1 MNVDRT
7 ANLLDAL
14 AIVLD
19 TADET
24 DLLEGLTVDVD
35 ALRTFVY
42 GFIGAHAG
50 LEPWGTLPTREV
62 LLEALSQDGNNHGP
76 G

>member
-1 MNVDRT
+1 MNVDQT
-7 ANLLDAL
+7 ANALDAL

-24 DLLEGLTVDVD
+24 DLLEGHSVDVD

-42 GFIGAHAG
+42 GLIGAYAG
-50 LEPWGTLPTREV
+50 LQPWGTPPTPEV
-62 LLEALSQDGNNHGP
+62 MAEALSLDGSNHGP